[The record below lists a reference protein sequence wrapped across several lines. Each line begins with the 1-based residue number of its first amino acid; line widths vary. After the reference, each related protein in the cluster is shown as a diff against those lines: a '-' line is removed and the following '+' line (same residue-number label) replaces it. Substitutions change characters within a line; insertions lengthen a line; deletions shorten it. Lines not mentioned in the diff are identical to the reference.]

1 MGKKENQHLVS
12 KTFLKHFVIPNY
24 KNQVWCIELNG
35 LGKNKPI
42 IKGTK
47 QRIFTIKNFYSL
59 SDKNNRLFL
68 ENFYSDKLE
77 PIYNEIIKEVQQEIS
92 LSENI
97 RIRLIEWVMHSNI
110 KTEHFR
116 NNLERLSQFLIHM
129 NSNYGS
135 QKESF
140 RAKYSDNYTK
150 EIAKD
155 VQLETI
161 LNPEDYNEIFN
172 LFYNELV
179 TKKWSILKSN
189 NKNPFIANDNH
200 GFSLNT
206 SGVGK
211 NTFNKTIQLD
221 RISFNYF
228 VLSPEYCLFMEPFK
242 QGDDI
247 SLNALNIKIN
257 YTKISDEVINLIN
270 EGTTK
275 TALRYIISNDFAT
288 ISRWNIN

>member
-1 MGKKENQHLVS
+1 MAEKEKQHLVS

-35 LGKNKPI
+35 YDKNKPT

-47 QRIFTIKNFYSL
+47 QKIFTNNNFYSL
-59 SDKNNRLFL
+59 SDKKNRLLL

-77 PIYNEIIKEVQQEIS
+77 PIYNDIIKEVTQEIG
-92 LSENI
+92 LSEII

-116 NNLERLSQFLIHM
+116 NNIERLSQFLIHM
-129 NSNYGS
+129 HSNYGL

-140 RAKYSDNYTK
+140 GVRSKDNYSK

-155 VQLETI
+155 IQLETV
-161 LNPEDYNEIFN
+161 LNPEDLNDIFS
-172 LFYNELV
+172 LFYNELA

-189 NKNPFIANDNH
+189 NANPFIANDNP

-206 SGVGK
+206 SGFGK
-211 NTFNKTIQLD
+211 NRFNKTIQLS

-228 VLSPEYCLFMEPFK
+228 VLSPKYCLFMEPFK
-242 QGDDI
+242 QDDDT
-247 SLNALNIKIN
+247 SLNALNMKIN
-257 YTKISDEVINLIN
+257 YTKINDKVISLIN

-275 TALRYIISNDFAT
+275 TALRYIISNNFDT